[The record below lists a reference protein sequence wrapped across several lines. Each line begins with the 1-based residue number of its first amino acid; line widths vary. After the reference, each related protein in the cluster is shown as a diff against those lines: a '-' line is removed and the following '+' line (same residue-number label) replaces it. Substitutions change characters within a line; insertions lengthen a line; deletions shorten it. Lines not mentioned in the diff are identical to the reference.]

1 MKIAAAMVMA
11 AVGVGAAG
19 YVIWAPGSGGSGD
32 LTYQTSQA
40 AVTDVVDQAVAD
52 GTIAAAQTY
61 SLSFGAE
68 PTVTSAG
75 STTATTSGSTSTASG
90 TTSVSWPV
98 TVVNVKVGDQVA
110 AGDVL
115 ATADTA
121 NAQLQL
127 KIAQATLDAAKAKL
141 KTDKA
146 GADATTR
153 AAARDSVSQAQLQL
167 SQAIQSYSDTK
178 AQNALSVSQAQAA
191 VSKAT
196 RQLKSDQDAGADAQT
211 IKADKEALSQA
222 KQNLASTKVRATTSN
237 HQAANQVANARLSLT
252 SAKHNYAKQVAA
264 ASDADIATDEAAV
277 ASAKVSLAAAQ
288 TALAH
293 ASISAPVAGRISA
306 VNITPG
312 SVAPSGVAIT
322 LQSAELAVTASF
334 TEDDILNLKVGQTA
348 SVTVTAT
355 GATATGTV
363 AAISTSASGTTGTSV
378 VSYAVTVA
386 LDGSATATTGTGSA
400 ASATTGG
407 ATPSMSPDASAA
419 SPSASTSPSAS
430 ANPSASASPSASATT
445 VQPLPGMSAE
455 VSITISEADNVLAV
469 PAIAVSGT
477 SSTGYS
483 VRVLTSTGTVETRS
497 VQVGLMTDSLAE
509 ITSGLTAGES
519 VVTGTSADQV
529 TTTTTTNRNGGF
541 PGVQGG
547 PPGGGLQ
554 P

>member
-1 MKIAAAMVMA
+1 MRMKIAAAMMMA

-19 YVIWAPGSGGSGD
+19 LVILEPWSGGSSEV
-32 LTYQTSQA
+32 TYQTAQA
-40 AVTDVVDQAVAD
+40 ATANVIDAAVSD
-52 GTIAAAQTY
+52 GTIAAAETY
-61 SLSFGAE
+61 SLSFGVE
-68 PTVTSAG
+68 PTVTTAG

-121 NAQLQL
+121 NAELQL
-127 KIAQATLDAAKAKL
+127 KIAQATLDAAKARL

-167 SQAIQSYSDTK
+167 SQAIQSSSDTK

-191 VSKAT
+191 VTKAT
-196 RQLKSDQDAGADAQT
+196 RQLKADQNAGADAQT
-211 IKADKEALSQA
+211 IKADREALSQA
-222 KQNLASTKVRATTSN
+222 KQNLASTKVRATASN

-252 SAKHNYAKQVAA
+252 SAKHNYAKQVAG

-277 ASAKVSLAAAQ
+277 ASARVSLAAAQ
-288 TALAH
+288 TTVAH
-293 ASISAPVAGRISA
+293 ATISAPVAGRISA

-322 LQSAELAVTASF
+322 LQSADLAVTASF
-334 TEDDILNLKVGQTA
+334 SEDDILNLKVGQTA

-355 GATATGTV
+355 GTTATGTV
-363 AAISTSASGTTGTSV
+363 AAISTSASGTTGSSV
-378 VSYAVTVA
+378 VSYSVTVD
-386 LDGSATATTGTGSA
+386 LDGTPETAAGTGSA
-400 ASATTGG
+400 TPVTTGG
-407 ATPSMSPDASAA
+407 ATPSVSPDGSAA
-419 SPSASTSPSAS
+419 SPSAS
-430 ANPSASASPSASATT
+430 TT

-455 VSITISEADNVLAV
+455 VSITISQADNVLAV

-477 SSTGYS
+477 SATGYT
-483 VRVLTSTGTVETRS
+483 VRVLGSDGSLETRS
-497 VQVGLMTDSLAE
+497 VQVGLMTDSMAE
-509 ITSGLTAGES
+509 ITSGLTAGEA

-529 TTTTTTNRNGGF
+529 TTTTTTNQGGGF
-541 PGVQGG
+541 PGGVQGG
-547 PPGGGLQ
+547 PPAGGPQ